1 LLAYCAGM
9 LSTAMLTCHLNAQ
22 VDTSTSLRSRLKRKA
37 EDALL
42 SLSGAARTVKQRVI
56 DAATSAGTTA
66 LITAAVT
73 AGELE
78 F

>member
-1 LLAYCAGM
+1 M
-9 LSTAMLTCHLNAQ
+9 LFFTIHTLHLNVQ
-22 VDTSTSLRSRLKRKA
+22 VDSNNNFRSRLKRKA

-66 LITAAVT
+66 LITAAAAVT